1 MVGRILFLTFGCIAL
16 FFGAGLSF
24 SDEPKEAQQALII
37 TWVGVGLMIGG
48 AACGAAER
56 RNVPVQTPPQPPAPQ
71 HYPPQGQ
78 PHPQGYAAPLHTAPT
93 QGYPPAQGY
102 TAPYPHA

>member
-16 FFGAGLSF
+16 FFGVGLSF
-24 SDEPKEAQQALII
+24 SDEPKEAQQSLVI

-56 RNVPVQTPPQPPAPQ
+56 RNAPVQLPPQPPVPQ
-71 HYPPQGQ
+71 HYPPQAPAQGQ
-78 PHPQGYAAPLHTAPT
+78 THPQGYAAPA

-102 TAPYPHA
+102 TTPYPHA